1 MVTHEHLILKKLGSS
16 ALLTAS
22 MYDLPVPELLG
33 NLKPCS
39 CHTNALSYSSPRLYL
54 TSVSWST
61 QHLWLRCVVAMH
73 CNAVLFFNTEA
84 AIVDKSMW
92 PMLSEQDLHSYHK
105 LY

>member
-1 MVTHEHLILKKLGSS
+1 MVACTCSFLGNAVWSYLCSNRYVKTSYQILKY
-16 ALLTAS
+16 LL
-22 MYDLPVPELLG
+22 
-33 NLKPCS
+33 C
-39 CHTNALSYSSPRLYL
+39 LYL
-54 TSVSWST
+54 KQPKSRYNFST